1 MGFWTRTKLDR
12 RSMKS
17 HWGAMRDM
25 DRNERKSHDIEDL
38 SQKYKQPKNIEQ
50 YGIEQVPEAER
61 TVRWYDIFFM
71 VINFLMN
78 PGMILIGGMAVAS
91 GLSFWAAIASVV
103 LGIAVAFVAYLIM
116 ATIGVDYGVSG
127 AVATRM
133 VYGVRGSKYTVSLFR
148 AATGIYWF
156 SIQTIVGAAAI
167 AVVINKLFQAEV
179 SIVAVSLIFAIFQI
193 VVATFGYNWLKFLS
207 RIALPIKLIGL
218 IAICYMFMTHDDP
231 NYAIPKVFG
240 YEGTVGWGWGVFIVS
255 LNSLTAI
262 WLSMTTDA
270 ADFCRYSRTRV
281 DMWIGTMAA
290 ACIGT
295 FTSAFVGAYSAA
307 ATLGKVPNGLEG
319 AATIASSGFALFM
332 ILLVV
337 VLDNWTI
344 NVLNIYTSSLS
355 VVNMVPKLGRF
366 WATLLVSVI
375 GVGLSIFPS
384 MLNKLQDTMTV
395 SGIFYAPLAAVVIT
409 DYVFVKKGV
418 LLVDQL
424 FEENGIYRYSNGW
437 NIPALT
443 WTIIGFVVYQYTP
456 PEYFQS
462 IVCIV
467 LTGFGYYFHQKLNGQ
482 VQKQREMLAK
492 MSA

>member
-1 MGFWTRTKLDR
+1 MGN
-12 RSMKS
+12 
-17 HWGAMRDM
+17 
-25 DRNERKSHDIEDL
+25 NENNTQSTNDL
-38 SQKYKQPKNIEQ
+38 SKRYKQPKNVEQ
-50 YGIEQVPEAER
+50 YGIEQVPEKDR
-61 TVRWYDIFFM
+61 TVKWYDIFFM

-78 PGMILIGGMAVAS
+78 PGMILIGGVAVAS

-103 LGIAVAFVAYLIM
+103 LGIVVAFGAYLVM

-127 AVATRM
+127 AVATRT
-133 VYGVRGSKYTVSLFR
+133 VYGLKGSKYAVSLFR
-148 AATGIYWF
+148 ALTAIYWF

-167 AVVINKLFQAEV
+167 VVVINKLFHTEV
-179 SIVAVSLIFAIFQI
+179 SVVTVSLIFAVFQI

-207 RIALPIKLIGL
+207 RVAMPVKLIGL
-218 IAICYMFMTHDDP
+218 VFICYLFMTYDDP
-231 NYAIPKVFG
+231 NYAVTKVFG

-255 LNSLTAI
+255 LNSVTAI

-295 FTSAFVGAYSAA
+295 FTSAFLGAYSAA
-307 ATLGKVPNGLEG
+307 ATLGSVPNGLEG
-319 AATIASSGFALFM
+319 AANIANSGIALFI

-344 NVLNIYTSSLS
+344 NVLNIYTGSLS
-355 VVNMVPKLGRF
+355 VVNMIPRLGRF
-366 WATLLVSVI
+366 WATLLVSFI
-375 GVGLSIFPS
+375 GVGMSIFPG
-384 MLNKLQDTMTV
+384 MLDKLQETMTI

-409 DYVFVKKGV
+409 DYVFVKKGKLV
-418 LLVDQL
+418 VDQL
-424 FEENGIYRYSNGW
+424 FDEKGIYQYSNGW
-437 NIPALT
+437 NIPAII
-443 WTIIGFVVYQYTP
+443 WTIIGFAIYQYTP

-462 IVCIV
+462 AVCLI
-467 LTGFGYYFHQKLNGQ
+467 LTGIGYYLSQKFAGNLP
-482 VQKQREMLAK
+482 KQDTLSK